1 MSLTGIHFLLSYRC
15 TDECDHCFLWSSPK
29 ARGTMTLA
37 QIRDVL
43 EQAKDLG
50 TVETVFFE
58 GGEPFLFYPI
68 MLDGLREAASFGFE
82 TGIVTNC
89 YWATCVEDAVRWLSP
104 LAEIGVASV
113 SLSSD
118 LFHGE
123 AMMTQAARNAIEAA
137 QQLGLPENTITI
149 EAPEGCGAVDQAD
162 KGEPI
167 VGGAVRFRGRAV
179 EKLLDGVP
187 RRPWTEFTECPDED
201 FLNPGRVH
209 VDTFGHLH
217 VCQGLLMGNLWRRP
231 LKEIVASYDPSAHPI
246 IGPLIEGGPAALVE
260 HYDLP
265 HEDSYADACHLC
277 YLARDAMRP
286 RFPEVLAPDIAYG
299 DLGETTTRNSG
310 DVIPVSHL
318 LP

>member
-1 MSLTGIHFLLSYRC
+1 
-15 TDECDHCFLWSSPK
+15 
-29 ARGTMTLA
+29 MTLA

-43 EQAKDLG
+43 GQAKDLG
-50 TVETVFFE
+50 TVETIFFE

-68 MLDGLREAASFGFE
+68 MLDGLREAASLGFK

-89 YWATCVEDAVRWLSP
+89 YWATCVEDAVRWLRP

-113 SLSSD
+113 SLSTD

-149 EAPEGCGAVDQAD
+149 EAPEGYAVTDQTD

-167 VGGAVRFRGRAV
+167 TGGAVRFRGRAV

-187 RRPWTEFTECPDED
+187 RRPWTEFVECPDED
-201 FLNPGRVH
+201 FADPGRVH

-217 VCQGLLMGNLWRRP
+217 VCQGLLMGNLWQRP
-231 LKEIVASYDPSAHPI
+231 LKEIVTSYDPRAHPI

-277 YLARDAMRP
+277 YVARDALRG
-286 RFPEVLAPDIAYG
+286 RFSEYLAPDVAYG
-299 DLGETTTRNSG
+299 ILGEET
-310 DVIPVSHL
+310 V
-318 LP
+318 